1 MSDDLF
7 FIPIINKALRQPDQ
21 AQSLKEAFGQIE
33 KMASEKRYQRGYQQ
47 FCSFM
52 NELGL
57 TQQKNTF
64 KEIEQKLI
72 AAFERPDVFDITIEK
87 DGELLGK
94 LSFTGEGSDKDITG
108 IKPGNYCL
116 RLDSGLCIW
125 EGKVTKQDVQWLK
138 AYPDQSL
145 PMAADT
151 DDFKHQPTRIE
162 KIFNGAVILRFYAG
176 IVSGSMQIEI
186 KKWSFNDHD

>member
-7 FIPIINKALRQPDQ
+7 FIPIISKALQQPDQ
-21 AQSLKEAFGQIE
+21 AQSLKEAFEQIE
-33 KMASEKRYQRGYQQ
+33 KLASEKRYQRGYQQ

-64 KEIEQKLI
+64 KEIEQKLV

-94 LSFTGEGSDKDITG
+94 LSFTGKGGAKDITG
-108 IKPGNYCL
+108 IKPGDYYL

-125 EGKVTKQDVQWLK
+125 EGKVATQDIQLHI
-138 AYPDQSL
+138 AYPGQSL

-151 DDFKHQPTRIE
+151 DDRERQPTRIE
-162 KIFNGAVILRFYAG
+162 TMFNGAMILRFYAG
-176 IVSGSMQIEI
+176 IISGSMQIEI